1 MLRRRCAGRLPRAH
15 APRRT
20 LAIGGGYMMTGHVKG
35 KARAP
40 RLLVTGA
47 VGQVG
52 AELVPYLREVFGASN
67 VIASDVRQP
76 PDDLYQ
82 GGPFQ
87 YVDVLE
93 TTQLSR
99 LIVEE
104 HVDTVVHLAAILSA
118 TGEQVR
124 PAPPPPC
131 PRVTAGVTAACN
143 GCVAAVGR
151 STRSSR

>member
-1 MLRRRCAGRLPRAH
+1 
-15 APRRT
+15 
-20 LAIGGGYMMTGHVKG
+20 MMTGHVKG

-124 PAPPPPC
+124 PAPLPH
-131 PRVTAGVTAACN
+131 RRARATVGVTAGCN